1 MLGKRLM
8 STVEAELGSVK
19 LHYKLDKEKKTN
31 QNDFNTIPTDI
42 QYTCLRS

>member
-1 MLGKRLM
+1 M

-31 QNDFNTIPTDI
+31 QMTSI
-42 QYTCLRS
+42 Q